1 MTMNYDVIIVG
12 AGPGGS
18 AAAYY
23 HAKQKRK
30 VLLLDKTTFPRDK
43 ICGDGVTGK
52 SLSVLHDMGLTH
64 WIEQTRKVSCNGVL
78 LSSPNQTL
86 LSIPIHSPDDP
97 MSAFCIERENLDEA
111 IFIAARKEVKGNGG
125 QVEYETV
132 VAPIVENGVVVG
144 VTTKENEYRAP
155 LVIGAGGY
163 NCPISRYVMDNT
175 EQPKQDRKYYSSA
188 IREYWEGLEGNN
200 GEFEIHFIDGI
211 LPGYFWIFP
220 ISDNKVNIGVGMLLD
235 DMDKQKVKLK
245 EMLDWIVTES
255 FLAPR
260 FKSATPIEKTRRGW
274 LLPLGSGRKSDLL
287 PRQNYLPGCLL
298 IGDAASLIDPFT
310 GEGIGNALVSGKLS
324 AAYPIIDHQTG
335 VAYQKQLWDTIGEE
349 LLNSHRF
356 QRMLKYKWLM
366 NWFFRRANKKPAL
379 RDAITD
385 MLHNKE
391 SQGKLGKLFLLRHL
405 LLPW

>member
-1 MTMNYDVIIVG
+1 MNYDVIIVG

-23 HAKQKRK
+23 HAQQKRK

-52 SLSVLHDMGLTH
+52 SLSVLHDMGLTD

-78 LSSPNQTL
+78 LTSPNKTAL
-86 LSIPIHSPDDP
+86 TIPINSPDDP

-111 IFIAARKEVKGNGG
+111 IFMAARQEVKSNGG

-132 VAPIVENGVVVG
+132 IEPIVSEGVVIG
-144 VTTKENEYRAP
+144 VKTKENEYHAD

-163 NCPISRYVMDNT
+163 NCPISRYVLNAT
-175 EQPKQDRKYYSSA
+175 EQPKQNRQHYSSA
-188 IREYWEGLEGNN
+188 VREYWEGLEGNS

-220 ISDNKVNIGVGMLLD
+220 ISETKYNIGIGMLLD
-235 DMDKQKVKLK
+235 DMDNQKVKLK
-245 EMLDWIVTES
+245 QMLDWVTTES

-260 FKSATPIEKTRRGW
+260 FANANKISNTRKGW
-274 LLPLGSGRKSDLL
+274 LLPLGSPRKNALL
-287 PRQNYLPGCLL
+287 PRKNFMPGCLL
-298 IGDAASLIDPFT
+298 IGDAASLVDPFT

-324 AAYPIIDHQTG
+324 AQYPIIDEESGVVYQTE
-335 VAYQKQLWDTIGEE
+335 LWNHIGSE
-349 LLNSHRF
+349 LTNSHRL
-356 QRMLKYKWLM
+356 QKMINKKWLM
-366 NWFFRRANKKPAL
+366 NWFFKKANKKPAL
-379 RDAITD
+379 QEVLTD

-391 SQGKLGKLFLLRHL
+391 SQGKLSKWFLVKQLLF
-405 LLPW
+405 